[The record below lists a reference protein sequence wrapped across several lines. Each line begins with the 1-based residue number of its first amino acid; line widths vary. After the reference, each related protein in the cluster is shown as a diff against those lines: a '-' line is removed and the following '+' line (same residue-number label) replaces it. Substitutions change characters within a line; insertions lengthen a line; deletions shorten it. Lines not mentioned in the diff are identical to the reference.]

1 MKIKKVE
8 WKNFASYGNRKQI
21 LEFPEESSLFQVI
34 GENGSGK
41 SSISQVI
48 TFAFYGKVEGKKL
61 GDIPNRINGNAWVR
75 VEFESNGKNI
85 TVERGLEPSLFDLYI
100 DGMKYDQAGQR
111 TVQDYLSE
119 DILGIPYYV
128 FNNTILLSIN
138 DFKSF
143 IKMSVQDKR
152 AIVDK
157 IFGFHILNQM
167 RDALKEES
175 KKIKESMDNL
185 SGQMTSIKNSIEK
198 SHAEMETLASEIEE
212 KSKERLESLNESLN
226 AFIKLQE
233 IHSQKISD
241 FKAIETEFNSNNFSA
256 NQSLTEYR
264 TKMRDISRRLSLYD
278 SDKCPT
284 CESPLD
290 TDFHSDIK
298 STLETESKK
307 IEENLK
313 EVEDI
318 IVDLRKKEAD
328 LNTTK
333 SDLRDKG
340 NKISAKII
348 EINREIENLSNRK
361 GRDEQLG
368 ALKRIIDNLETDSET
383 IQSESFKVEERSNWI
398 KTLDEI
404 LGEKGVKQLAIRT
417 ILPSLNSEILDL
429 LGQMHLDYQVVFD
442 EEFKAT
448 IYHMGIEIP
457 VQTLST
463 GEMKKVDFVVL
474 IAIMK
479 LMKLKFSSINLL
491 FLDELFSSVDPDG
504 IYSIVKILQKITRE
518 LGLNI
523 FVINHA
529 PMPHE
534 IFDWKLEVK
543 KLNNFSSISI
553 DKF

>member
-21 LEFPEESSLFQVI
+21 LEFPEEPSLFQVI

-85 TVERGLEPSLFDLYI
+85 TVERGLEPSLFDLYV

-111 TVQDYLSE
+111 TVQEYLSE

-212 KSKERLESLNESLN
+212 K
-226 AFIKLQE
+226 
-233 IHSQKISD
+233 
-241 FKAIETEFNSNNFSA
+241 
-256 NQSLTEYR
+256 
-264 TKMRDISRRLSLYD
+264 
-278 SDKCPT
+278 
-284 CESPLD
+284 
-290 TDFHSDIK
+290 
-298 STLETESKK
+298 
-307 IEENLK
+307 
-313 EVEDI
+313 
-318 IVDLRKKEAD
+318 
-328 LNTTK
+328 
-333 SDLRDKG
+333 
-340 NKISAKII
+340 
-348 EINREIENLSNRK
+348 
-361 GRDEQLG
+361 
-368 ALKRIIDNLETDSET
+368 
-383 IQSESFKVEERSNWI
+383 
-398 KTLDEI
+398 
-404 LGEKGVKQLAIRT
+404 
-417 ILPSLNSEILDL
+417 
-429 LGQMHLDYQVVFD
+429 
-442 EEFKAT
+442 
-448 IYHMGIEIP
+448 
-457 VQTLST
+457 
-463 GEMKKVDFVVL
+463 
-474 IAIMK
+474 
-479 LMKLKFSSINLL
+479 
-491 FLDELFSSVDPDG
+491 
-504 IYSIVKILQKITRE
+504 
-518 LGLNI
+518 
-523 FVINHA
+523 
-529 PMPHE
+529 
-534 IFDWKLEVK
+534 
-543 KLNNFSSISI
+543 
-553 DKF
+553 

>member
-1 MKIKKVE
+1 MRIKKVE

-21 LEFPEESSLFQVI
+21 LEFPDEPSLFQVI

-75 VEFESNGKNI
+75 VEFESDGRNI
-85 TVERGLEPSLFDLYI
+85 VVERGLEPSLFDLYI

-111 TVQDYLSE
+111 TVQDYLSD

-198 SHAEMETLASEIEE
+198 SHSEMEFLVSEIEE
-212 KSKERLESLNESLN
+212 KSKERLGSLNESLE
-226 AFIKLQE
+226 AFINLQE
-233 IHSQKISD
+233 IHSQKITD
-241 FKAIETEFNSNNFSA
+241 FKKIETEFNSSNLSA
-256 NQSLTEYR
+256 NQSLAEAR
-264 TKMRDISRRLSLYD
+264 TKMKDILRRLSLYE

-284 CESPLD
+284 CESLLD
-290 TDFHSDIK
+290 TDFHSNVK
-298 STLETESKK
+298 NGLEVESKK
-307 IEENLK
+307 MESNLSEIESL
-313 EVEDI
+313 I
-318 IVDLRKKEAD
+318 LDLRKKETD
-328 LNTTK
+328 INSTK

-348 EINREIENLSNRK
+348 EVNREIESLSHKN

-368 ALKRIIDNLETDSET
+368 SLKRIIDNLESDSQS
-383 IQSESFKVEERSNWI
+383 IQSESFKVEEKSNWI
-398 KTLDEI
+398 KTLDDI
-404 LGEKGVKQLAIRT
+404 LSEKGVKQLAIRT

-474 IAIMK
+474 VAIMK

-504 IYSIVKILQKITRE
+504 IYSILKILQRITRE

-543 KLNNFSSISI
+543 KMNNFSAITI